1 MDADDAR
8 RLVEAELAR
17 WNDDL
22 TPDRT
27 RSPQAVTHDPEDEYV
42 VTEVVEH
49 PRAWVVRFATRKWV
63 RTQSFT
69 DQVVGTCPFV
79 VDKDTG
85 DLHVYGSGPGQYEQ
99 FAAWLDE
106 SPRQP

>member
-1 MDADDAR
+1 MDADEAR
-8 RLVEAELAR
+8 RLAETELAR

-22 TPDRT
+22 TRDRM
-27 RSPQAVTHDPEDEYV
+27 RDPQATTPDPEDEYV
-42 VTEVVEH
+42 VTELVEH
-49 PRAWVVRFATRKWV
+49 RRAWIVRFATRRWV
-63 RTQSFT
+63 STRSFS
-69 DQVVGTCPFV
+69 DQVVGACPLV

-106 SPRQP
+106 SKS